1 MLVVLYHFA
10 AVFFPAILTGDIAI
24 AHGGW
29 DAALHRSPLWAL
41 LNGEFDVAVFF
52 VLSGYVLTRDAFAT
66 GDPTSLRHRAAGRLL
81 RLALPAGASTLAVF
95 ALLHAGAYRLTE
107 AQALTGADAVFP
119 SRLLFHFP
127 WDGASLLDNLLWRT
141 WFAPADVTRMYN
153 LALWTM
159 PVEFWGSCTVFAAG
173 LVVVRT
179 RLAPAFLVALA
190 LVLFRAVPRDG
201 VALGIFV
208 GGAALAAV
216 PSWSGRTR
224 RWPVRVRWSSWLG
237 VALAAAG
244 LAFASYNAMRP
255 FGLPGLEPAT
265 VYGAGAATAVRLSPA
280 GRVGPDQ
287 LPALFGAPA
296 GDLFS
301 RCHRVHRAGAIRLR
315 ARRRGQFRR
324 GHGRVAAAGRGW
336 RALDRPPLRAA
347 GPPLRPLHPS
357 PGAAVPAGLSV
368 PIPSK
373 PARRLR
379 DGRRTQ

>member
-1 MLVVLYHFA
+1 LLVVLYHFA

-159 PVEFWGSCTVFAAG
+159 PVEFWGSCIVFAAG

-265 VYGAGAATAVRLSPA
+265 VYGAGAVM
-280 GRVGPDQ
+280 V
-287 LPALFGAPA
+287 
-296 GDLFS
+296 
-301 RCHRVHRAGAIRLR
+301 
-315 ARRRGQFRR
+315 
-324 GHGRVAAAGRGW
+324 VAAVLLVPPLQRLFACRPLVALGRISFPLYLVHQPVIYSLGATVFIALAPSGYVRAAAVSFAAVMAVSLPLAVAGERW
-336 RALDRPPLRAA
+336 IDRPSARLAHRFARFI
-347 GPPLRPLHPS
+347 LRPAQPCPL
-357 PGAAVPAGLSV
+357 A
-368 PIPSK
+368 
-373 PARRLR
+373 
-379 DGRRTQ
+379 